1 MNFIDYMSL
10 GAGYTLAIN
19 SAADNYITLPY
30 YPIDN
35 NEAVDIYDN
44 VTVFAISGPNQGQSL
59 PVAPN

>member
-1 MNFIDYMSL
+1 MSL